1 MKTTNAFAITQVDR
15 KPGLSQKEF
24 IDNYLKP
31 GIPVVIPGAMKDQWP
46 AWKKWDPE
54 YFRDQLGDK
63 QVRVAGEKPT
73 LRKFMESVMASTEEK
88 PSHYLNEVNIH
99 IDFPELLPDVEPFLS
114 YALPDR
120 LMTSFM
126 PDTWGMR
133 KGVVELLIGGKGTK
147 FPTLHYDGFHMNTFV
162 TQIRGDK
169 EFILFSPDQT
179 KYMYPL
185 HEGSNKSLVNDVYN
199 PDLNK
204 FPLFAQ
210 ARALKTTIYEGDT
223 VFLPSGWWHT
233 TRLLSLSIA
242 LSTNNVGAKQWNNF
256 VDDFAKQLTASPLRQ
271 TVYKAYLKGAG
282 SILDIAGK

>member
-1 MKTTNAFAITQVDR
+1 
-15 KPGLSQKEF
+15 
-24 IDNYLKP
+24 
-31 GIPVVIPGAMKDQWP
+31 
-46 AWKKWDPE
+46 
-54 YFRDQLGDK
+54 
-63 QVRVAGEKPT
+63 
-73 LRKFMESVMASTEEK
+73 
-88 PSHYLNEVNIH
+88 
-99 IDFPELLPDVEPFLS
+99 
-114 YALPDR
+114 
-120 LMTSFM
+120 M

-169 EFILFSPDQT
+169 EFILYSPDQT

-199 PDLNK
+199 PDLKK

-242 LSTNNVGAKQWNNF
+242 LSTNNVGANQWNDF
-256 VDDFAKQLTASPLRQ
+256 VDDFAKQLTASRLRQ